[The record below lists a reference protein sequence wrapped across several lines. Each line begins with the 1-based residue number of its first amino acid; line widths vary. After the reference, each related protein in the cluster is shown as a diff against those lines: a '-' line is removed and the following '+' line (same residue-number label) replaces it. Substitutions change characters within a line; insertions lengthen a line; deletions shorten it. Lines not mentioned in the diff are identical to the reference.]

1 MRFVVPADV
10 ADVARLR
17 ARRLNALRLDPVVT
31 RRRDGLLLGA
41 HDLAAHAASDDRL
54 ADAVRLAARRGHDL
68 ALLFAADMDVPLL
81 CRVVRQAENGIAE
94 PVVGGAVVRI
104 DLQLPLHIHKA
115 LIIRVRFFR
124 IRADFAAVFRP
135 AEGRRE
141 VDVAHVADRGENV
154 APGRAA
160 FQRDDRRIRVAV
172 RQIRAA
178 ELPFIRRA
186 AIRIRA
192 GLDQP
197 ELQARIFCLERVGV
211 IRRDRLERIEHDLRR
226 LLARERVPGAV
237 IVGQSA
243 RQVVVRRKQTVVVV
257 VPPDGHDRLAQKA
270 RAGDRIACTITGRPR
285 CFKARRVIKRLQ
297 HAVRLGSG
305 QLLLPVRVAA
315 VHESGAHHK
324 LHCLRICRVH
334 GERGLLSCGQHRRAA
349 GRTAGRAAAVILAA
363 RLLRADDLIAKPG
376 RVLRLRRAM
385 RPVVIRVD
393 LELPASVQQHVI
405 IRVDTLDIRRKVPAV
420 HRIAEERRDVGVAD
434 VAHRRHD
441 VAPRRAAAHGHNG
454 RIGKAVGQ
462 LHALALPLV
471 DRAVLF
477 VLAGLHE
484 LQPADL
490 AGGEAAVMCLD
501 GFDVIRWDRLHGV
514 EDDLRRLLARER
526 LVAAVILRK
535 PLGQVVIDRED
546 RVVAVVPRD
555 RHERLAH
562 EAVAGHGIALRIA
575 RLPACHK
582 ARRVIERLQNAVRLF
597 GCDEL
602 FPVRVRRVHDAQ
614 RADKLHRF
622 LIKRVGFDLRRAAA
636 GGCLAAA
643 GVTAAARRAA
653 AAARI
658 QADDAVAVAPGK
670 LLKAGELMLH
680 AVVRVNFQRPAAA
693 QKLTVIRVL
702 PVCIL
707 RKCLAVLR
715 RAEERRAVI
724 VADVADRRQNI
735 APARPA
741 AHHLDRRIRVALRK
755 IRAIALPFI
764 RRTALFVLAGLDQ
777 LKSADRAAAEGAV
790 ICLDRVR
797 VIGRDRLERVEHQL
811 RRLLARD
818 RVRDPEAVLH
828 AALEMVIAAPNFI
841 VVVIP
846 ADAPQQSAAQRV
858 AGDSPGVVKAR
869 EYRVVEYRVEFVER
883 RVRFRAGQR
892 LLPVGIFLIHQPQRA
907 DELHRLRV
915 VRRHRLPDLDGQPRR
930 CRAVIKD
937 ERQRIHA
944 IVQRMQPHLG
954 KRDDQL
960 AIDLVQ
966 RIVRAV
972 ERFAIHQNGLQR
984 AHRLVCRDLCCAAAG
999 PLRVPRRGRIAL
1011 PRHNVIVLCVE
1022 ALGIPGKP
1030 VGIVNFQR
1038 RVGFAKRLPLA
1049 VLPVV
1054 AQLIRVPGLG
1064 PAVAAVPS

>member
-1 MRFVVPADV
+1 
-10 ADVARLR
+10 
-17 ARRLNALRLDPVVT
+17 
-31 RRRDGLLLGA
+31 
-41 HDLAAHAASDDRL
+41 
-54 ADAVRLAARRGHDL
+54 
-68 ALLFAADMDVPLL
+68 MDVPLL

-104 DLQLPLHIHKA
+104 DLQLPLHILKA

-124 IRADFAAVFRP
+124 VRADFAAVFRP

-197 ELQARIFCLERVGV
+197 ELQARIFRLERVGV

-226 LLARERVPGAV
+226 LLARERVRRAV

-243 RQVVVRRKQTVVVV
+243 RQVVVRRKQPVIVI
-257 VPPDGHDRLAQKA
+257 VPADGHDRLAQKA
-270 RAGDRIACTITGRPR
+270 RARDRIARTITGRPR

-324 LHCLRICRVH
+324 LHCLGIRRVH
-334 GERGLLSCGQHRRAA
+334 GERGLLGCGQHRRAA
-349 GRTAGRAAAVILAA
+349 AGRTADSATRAVILTA

-376 RVLRLRRAM
+376 GVLRFCRAV

-420 HRIAEERRDVGVAD
+420 HRIAEERRDVGIAD
-434 VAHRRHD
+434 VADRRHD

-490 AGGEAAVMCLD
+490 AGGEAAVMRLD
-501 GFDVIRWDRLHGV
+501 GFDVIRRDRLHGV
-514 EDDLRRLLARER
+514 ENDLRRLLARQR

-535 PLGQVVIDRED
+535 PLGQMVVGRED

-562 EAVAGHGIALRIA
+562 KAVAGHGIGLRVA
-575 RLPACHK
+575 RLPARHK
-582 ARRVIERLQNAVRLF
+582 ARRVVERLQNAVRLF
-597 GCDEL
+597 GRDEL

-614 RADKLHRF
+614 RADELHRF

-636 GGCLAAA
+636 GDCLATA
-643 GVTAAARRAA
+643 GVTAAARRTA
-653 AAARI
+653 AAARV

-755 IRAIALPFI
+755 IRAIALPLI

-777 LKSADRAAAEGAV
+777 LKPADRAAAEGAV
-790 ICLDRVR
+790 ICLDRIR

-811 RRLLARD
+811 RRLLARH
-818 RVRDPEAVLH
+818 RVGNAEAVLH

-846 ADAPQQSAAQRV
+846 ADAPQQSAA
-858 AGDSPGVVKAR
+858 
-869 EYRVVEYRVEFVER
+869 
-883 RVRFRAGQR
+883 
-892 LLPVGIFLIHQPQRA
+892 
-907 DELHRLRV
+907 
-915 VRRHRLPDLDGQPRR
+915 
-930 CRAVIKD
+930 
-937 ERQRIHA
+937 
-944 IVQRMQPHLG
+944 
-954 KRDDQL
+954 
-960 AIDLVQ
+960 
-966 RIVRAV
+966 
-972 ERFAIHQNGLQR
+972 
-984 AHRLVCRDLCCAAAG
+984 
-999 PLRVPRRGRIAL
+999 
-1011 PRHNVIVLCVE
+1011 
-1022 ALGIPGKP
+1022 
-1030 VGIVNFQR
+1030 
-1038 RVGFAKRLPLA
+1038 
-1049 VLPVV
+1049 
-1054 AQLIRVPGLG
+1054 
-1064 PAVAAVPS
+1064 